1 MILRDLAVLGSSGT
15 VHGCQGAE
23 AQASKRLEATMR
35 VTAIENPM
43 YGAVF
48 ERIALAESNRP

>member
-35 VTAIENPM
+35 VTAIENPIGSAAFDRM
-43 YGAVF
+43 GLS
-48 ERIALAESNRP
+48 EPS